1 MLKSNFILNLKT
13 PKKKEKSYQKKQI
26 KKTQIKQKKN
36 KSKIQIFNKIS
47 SFFIIFQKTS

>member
-26 KKTQIKQKKN
+26 IKNTNKNKKKQIKD
-36 KSKIQIFNKIS
+36 
-47 SFFIIFQKTS
+47 